1 MVKRRN
7 ELSLEL
13 EKVRTKV
20 STLLRLNSADIS
32 FFALNCRKTVFKFGF
47 FVRTLTDHPFLTHVY
62 VQY

>member
-13 EKVRTKV
+13 ENVRTKV
-20 STLLRLNSADIS
+20 ATVLRLNSGDIS
-32 FFALNCRKTVFKFGF
+32 FFALNCIKIVFKFGF
-47 FVRTLTDHPFLTHVY
+47 FVRTLTDHPFLTHVC